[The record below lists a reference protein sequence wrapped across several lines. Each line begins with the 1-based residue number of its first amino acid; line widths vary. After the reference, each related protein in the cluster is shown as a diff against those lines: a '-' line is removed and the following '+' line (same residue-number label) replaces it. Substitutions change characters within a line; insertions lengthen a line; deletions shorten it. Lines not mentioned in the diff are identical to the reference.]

1 MQIFSTCLAVSATLL
16 AGVVE
21 AMYKNPGPVVELTGA
36 NFKKEVVD
44 DKDSMWLVE
53 FYAPWCGHCKSLA
66 PSWEL
71 AAKQLKGVVKMGAVD
86 MDQDANKS
94 VGQPY
99 DVKGFPTLKWFG
111 NDKKNPVDYQGGR
124 DADSIRKWALDQ
136 TVKEVNSRTKKS
148 KKEKAKGSDSS
159 SGGGSG
165 GGAADDKEV
174 VVLTDDNFEKTVFGS
189 KDIWLVEFYAP
200 WCGHCKALEP
210 EWN

>member
-71 AAKQLKGVVKMGAVD
+71 AAK
-86 MDQDANKS
+86 
-94 VGQPY
+94 
-99 DVKGFPTLKWFG
+99 
-111 NDKKNPVDYQGGR
+111 
-124 DADSIRKWALDQ
+124 
-136 TVKEVNSRTKKS
+136 
-148 KKEKAKGSDSS
+148 
-159 SGGGSG
+159 
-165 GGAADDKEV
+165 
-174 VVLTDDNFEKTVFGS
+174 
-189 KDIWLVEFYAP
+189 
-200 WCGHCKALEP
+200 
-210 EWN
+210 